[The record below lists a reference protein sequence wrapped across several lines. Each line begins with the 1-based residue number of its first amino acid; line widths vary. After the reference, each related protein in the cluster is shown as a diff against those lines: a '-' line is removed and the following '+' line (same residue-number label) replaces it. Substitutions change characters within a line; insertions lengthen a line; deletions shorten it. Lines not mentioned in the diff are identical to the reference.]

1 MTRTADA
8 LPAEVDVLVAGAGP
22 TGLMTGLVAHR
33 RGLRVLVVDPKPG
46 PTRESRAIVVQARSV
61 EILDQLGL
69 AGPVLESAQLAG
81 RIRIKGGDR
90 PVEADFARAQ
100 ERDTLFPG
108 ARIFEQSRTEAL
120 LSEALASE
128 GCPVRYGMEL
138 ESFTADGPA
147 EEGLEARLA
156 SSPTDAAGTAT
167 RVHARWLIGAD
178 GASSPVRH
186 RMGLSFDGDTDEAT
200 FCVAD
205 LHDVEGA
212 PDDALA
218 AYVGEQRFAILFPL
232 GPGGHARLIWLHD
245 GTDPDQEEALAGARD
260 DLGIRYGRVDW
271 FSSYR
276 VHHRLAS
283 RFRVGPVLLAGDA
296 AHVHS
301 PVGGQGMNTGLQD
314 AHHLAHLLADVSS
327 GLRDPAQ
334 LARYEQERRP
344 VALSLI
350 TAVDRAFGLIARPG
364 RGPGFLRRRARDVI
378 AVLAPRVLRS
388 AAGPWLGGL
397 LGQYRIHYHP
407 VPRGAVLPQWASD
420 PAVGRRLPVLAVNRE
435 ALRSG
440 RWQLHTYGG
449 AIAERPAVPEAVD
462 GPFAF
467 PADPRGRLR
476 SYQLYLVRP
485 DGYVAAAWPLHAGAA
500 ATSDVTAALT
510 AHGFRG

>member
-1 MTRTADA
+1 MTRTADT

-22 TGLMTGLVAHR
+22 TGLMAGLVAQR

-120 LSEALASE
+120 LSEALGAE
-128 GCPVRYGMEL
+128 GCPVRYGVEL

-147 EEGLEARLA
+147 EEGVEARLA
-156 SSPTDAAGTAT
+156 SSPADATGTAT

-186 RMGLSFDGDTDEAT
+186 HLGLSFDGDTDEAT

-212 PDDALA
+212 PDDALSA
-218 AYVGEQRFAILFPL
+218 HFGEQRFAILFPL
-232 GPGGHARLIWLHD
+232 GPGGHARLIWLHG

-314 AHHLAHLLADVSS
+314 AHHLAHLLADVAT

-344 VALSLI
+344 VALALI

-364 RGPGFLRRRARDVI
+364 KGTAFMRRRARDVL

-420 PAVGRRLPVLAVNRE
+420 PAVGRRLPVLAENRE
-435 ALRSG
+435 ALRAG

-449 AIAERPAVPEAVD
+449 AIAERPAVPEAVE

-510 AHGFRG
+510 AHGFRD